1 MQKKTGLGLGTD
13 PLMRFKNL
21 RSKPK
26 KLNMISDYL
35 DHNFDVPLTWCLHKN
50 ELFSARNTE
59 FKVEIGREGVQWQEY
74 LDVQFFGE
82 RLTIDT
88 DLW

>member
-1 MQKKTGLGLGTD
+1 MQKKTVLGLGTD

-35 DHNFDVPLTWCLHKN
+35 DHNFNVP
-50 ELFSARNTE
+50 
-59 FKVEIGREGVQWQEY
+59 QEWIIQRKKY
-74 LDVQFFGE
+74 G
-82 RLTIDT
+82 I
-88 DLW
+88 

>member
-13 PLMRFKNL
+13 PLMRFKSL

-35 DHNFDVPLTWCLHKN
+35 DHNFDVPLT
-50 ELFSARNTE
+50 
-59 FKVEIGREGVQWQEY
+59 
-74 LDVQFFGE
+74 
-82 RLTIDT
+82 
-88 DLW
+88 

>member
-1 MQKKTGLGLGTD
+1 MQKNTVLGLGTD

-35 DHNFDVPLTWCLHKN
+35 DHNFNVPLTWCLHKN
-50 ELFSARNTE
+50 ELWIIQR
-59 FKVEIGREGVQWQEY
+59 KKYRI
-74 LDVQFFGE
+74 
-82 RLTIDT
+82 
-88 DLW
+88 

>member
-1 MQKKTGLGLGTD
+1 MQKKTVLGLGTD

-35 DHNFDVPLTWCLHKN
+35 DHNFDVPLTWCLQN

-59 FKVEIGREGVQWQEY
+59 FKVEIGREGVQWQKY